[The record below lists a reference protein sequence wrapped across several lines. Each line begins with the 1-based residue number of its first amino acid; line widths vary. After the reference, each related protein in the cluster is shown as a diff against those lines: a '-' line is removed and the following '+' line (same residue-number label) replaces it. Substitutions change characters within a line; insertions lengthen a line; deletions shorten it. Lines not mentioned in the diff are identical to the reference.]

1 MNNSALWPAWMLIA
15 CVGCISQSPNSPN
28 SPGRTTVSWTKLN
41 WNVGKVGLKIN
52 LSFWTKTKTQKPQS
66 HSQGGVFVAK
76 LWFKILWFH
85 FPNRDKRLSDPDWR
99 REAATAKQWKTQRA
113 TRNQLNHKGNRH
125 RYHKNNTHT
134 HRDTTWASILV
145 RSVDKTTTEQ
155 LIKVEFIKSNQD
167 LWTKREF
174 SLTVVKYCPEGR
186 NDR

>member
-1 MNNSALWPAWMLIA
+1 MKFFIFFAFWIVKYLCKFYKLPIYQQFVMNNSALWPAWMLIT
-15 CVGCISQSPNSPN
+15 CVGCISHSPNSPN

-85 FPNRDKRLSDPDWR
+85 FPNRDKRLTDPDWR

-134 HRDTTWASILV
+134 ETLHGRVYWS
-145 RSVDKTTTEQ
+145 
-155 LIKVEFIKSNQD
+155 D
-167 LWTKREF
+167 L
-174 SLTVVKYCPEGR
+174 
-186 NDR
+186 